1 MTAAQLKT
9 VAELSTTGFV
19 ITRHTGDMVRMKKGA
34 DERLVRTDGSQ
45 RRAGSGAQMN
55 SKIGGVQ
62 STLKTRA
69 HGVNTDVKGGVQ

>member
-9 VAELSTTGFV
+9 VTELSDTGFV

-45 RRAGSGAQMN
+45 RRAGSG
-55 SKIGGVQ
+55 V
-62 STLKTRA
+62 
-69 HGVNTDVKGGVQ
+69 